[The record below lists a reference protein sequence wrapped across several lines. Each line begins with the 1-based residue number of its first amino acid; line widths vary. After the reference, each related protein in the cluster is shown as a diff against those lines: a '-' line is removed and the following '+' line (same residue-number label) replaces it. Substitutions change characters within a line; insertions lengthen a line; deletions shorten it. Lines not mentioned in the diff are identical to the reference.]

1 MKQLTGAQIRQ
12 MFLDFFQEKGH
23 AVEPSASL
31 VPHED
36 PSLLW
41 INSGV
46 ATLKKYFDGRV
57 IPQNPRITNAQKSI
71 RTNDIENVGKT
82 ARHHTFFEM
91 LGNFS
96 IGDYFKEEAI
106 TWAWE
111 FLTSDKWIGFDK
123 ELLSVTI
130 HPEDEEAFTIWNEQ
144 MGVPKERII
153 RLEENFWDIGEGPSG
168 PNTEI
173 FYDRGEAYGNDFS
186 DPELYPGGENER
198 YLEVWNLVF
207 SQFNH
212 NPDGSYTPLPK
223 KNIDTGMGLERMTSI
238 VQDVPTNF
246 DTDLFM
252 PMIGATE
259 SISGEKYR
267 NGDLEKD
274 MAFKV
279 IADHIRTVTFAVG
292 DGALPSNEGR
302 GYVLRR
308 LLRRAVRYSKKLNIN
323 RPFMFELVPVVG
335 EVMKDFYPEVL
346 EKKDFI
352 AKVVKNE
359 EERFHETL
367 HDGEA
372 ILAEVI
378 AKAKEEKT
386 TVISGVDAFRLYDTY
401 GFPIELTEEY
411 AEEAGMT
418 VDQAGFEAEME
429 KQRERAR
436 AARQDVDSMQVQ
448 GGVLGEVKVASEFV
462 GYGTVATESNVVA
475 LVKNGEYT
483 DSLQAG
489 EEGQLMLDV
498 TPFYAE
504 SGGQIADRG
513 HLLADGVK
521 VVVKDVQKA
530 PNGQNLHK
538 IVVEEGTLT
547 KDAAVKAVIDTK
559 NRSSVVKN
567 HTATH
572 LLHQALK
579 DVLGMHVNQAGS
591 LVTSERLR
599 FDFSHFGQVQ
609 ADELEKIERIVN
621 EKIWESI
628 DVEIS
633 QKAIEEAKEM
643 GAMALFGEKYGDV
656 VRVVQVGGYSLELC
670 GGCHV
675 DNTASIGIFKIV
687 AESGIGAGTRR
698 IEAVTGKSAYELMND
713 QVGLLKEA
721 AGKMKTN
728 PKDILTRV
736 DGLFAEVKQLQKE
749 NESLAAKLSNI
760 EAGNLTDSVM
770 TVDGVNVLAAKVN
783 VADMNNLRTMMDD
796 LKNKLESAV
805 VVLASVNDD
814 KVNILAGVTK
824 DLISQGYHAGKLVK
838 EVASRCG
845 GGGGGRPDMAQAGGK
860 NPAQVEEA
868 LAFVQE
874 YVKSVSK

>member
-130 HPEDEEAFTIWNEQ
+130 HPEDEEAFTIWNEK

-378 AKAKEEKT
+378 TKAKEEKT

-418 VDQAGFEAEME
+418 VDHEGFENEME

-513 HLLADGVK
+513 YLLADGVK
-521 VVVKDVQKA
+521 VLVKDVQKA

-538 IVVEEGTLT
+538 VVVEEGTLT
-547 KDAAVKAVIDTK
+547 KDAAVKAIIDTK

-579 DVLGMHVNQAGS
+579 DVLGTHVNQAGS

-609 ADELEKIERIVN
+609 ADELEKIERMVN

-656 VRVVQVGGYSLELC
+656 VRVVQVGDYSLELC

-770 TVDGVNVLAAKVN
+770 TVDGVNVLVAKVN

-860 NPAQVEEA
+860 NKAQVEEA

>member
-130 HPEDEEAFTIWNEQ
+130 HPEDEEAFTIWNEK

-173 FYDRGEAYGNDFS
+173 FYDRGESYGNDFS

-367 HDGEA
+367 HDGES

-418 VDQAGFEAEME
+418 VDQAGFENEME

-513 HLLADGVK
+513 YLLADGVK

-538 IVVEEGTLT
+538 VVVEEGTLT

-579 DVLGMHVNQAGS
+579 DILGTHVNQAGS

-628 DVEIS
+628 DVAIS

-656 VRVVQVGGYSLELC
+656 VRVVQVGDYSLELC